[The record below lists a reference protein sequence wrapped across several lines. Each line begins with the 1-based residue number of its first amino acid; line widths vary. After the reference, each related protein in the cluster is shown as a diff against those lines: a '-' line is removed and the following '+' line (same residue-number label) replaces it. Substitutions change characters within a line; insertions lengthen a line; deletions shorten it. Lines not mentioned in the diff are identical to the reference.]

1 MNREIQITII
11 GCAIIFASMGFVL
24 YEMNYDKSDIQPE
37 KIPKEITIPF
47 KMDPP
52 SSPLADSVPTINDN
66 TVIEESTYDLKI
78 PANNTTIPFGTIK
91 GTINNPAEGHPVII
105 QFLRSLDG
113 PPVHVAQ
120 VDLKDDDTFEYQFRV
135 FSIDDGIITHFFSG
149 DYIIKIF
156 ATVNK

>member
-24 YEMNYDKSDIQPE
+24 YEMNYDKRTIQPE
-37 KIPKEITIPF
+37 KIPKEITIPHKF
-47 KMDPP
+47 GPP
-52 SSPLADSVPTINDN
+52 PTLLESVPTINNN
-66 TVIEESTYDLKI
+66 TVIEESTFDLKI
-78 PANNTTIPFGTIK
+78 PTNNTTVPFGTIK
-91 GTINNPAEGHPVII
+91 GTVNNPAEGHPVII

-113 PPVHVAQ
+113 PPVHIAQ

-135 FSIDDGIITHFFSG
+135 FSIDDGVITNFFSG